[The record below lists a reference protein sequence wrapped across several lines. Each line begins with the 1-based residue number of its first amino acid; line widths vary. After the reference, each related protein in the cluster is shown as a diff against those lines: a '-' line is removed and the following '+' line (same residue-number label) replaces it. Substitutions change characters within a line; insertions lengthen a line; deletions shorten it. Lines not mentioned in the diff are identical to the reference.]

1 MGENRGNESGCFGG
15 GPKAL
20 GVVGGVGC
28 GIMDLVSGCPF
39 WIINNGILGV
49 YPALR
54 ENVECEVA
62 IIGGGI
68 SGGLIGYR
76 LAEAGIDA
84 VMLDKRDIGTGST
97 AASTSLLQYET
108 DLTLTELSERMGE
121 ERAAAVY
128 RACRG
133 AVKDVL
139 ALARKFHVGDFATR
153 DSLYLANEARQ
164 VAGLKREYALRV
176 KHGFD
181 VDWWTRRRIKAES
194 SLPHHAAIESHG
206 AAEIDAFGF
215 THGIV
220 NAATKRR
227 RHGLR
232 VFDRTAV
239 TSWTKVDGRGW
250 KRGRKGGSGD
260 GGGFLLTTA
269 EGFRVKARK
278 IVVASGYESLA
289 FFRKKPAK
297 CHSTYALVT
306 EPLEELT
313 GWPGKRLIWETA
325 RPYVYARTTGDG
337 RAIIGGYDEEFRDPQ
352 KRDALLVAKTAA
364 LKRRFGQLFP
374 KIRCDVAFSWTGTFA
389 ETKDS
394 LPYIGEAPGR
404 PGIYFALGYGGNGVI
419 FSTLAAEIIRDE
431 ILGEKNEKAELFRFG
446 R

>member
-1 MGENRGNESGCFGG
+1 
-15 GPKAL
+15 
-20 GVVGGVGC
+20 
-28 GIMDLVSGCPF
+28 MDLVSGCPF

-54 ENVECEVA
+54 EDVECEVA

-68 SGGLIGYR
+68 SGALIGYR

-121 ERAAAVY
+121 ERAVAVY

-139 ALARKFHVGDFATR
+139 KLARKIHVGDFARR
-153 DSLYLANEARQ
+153 DSLYLANETRQ
-164 VAGLKREYALRV
+164 VCGLKREYALRV

-181 VDWWTRRRIKAES
+181 VDWWTRKRIKAES

-220 NAATKRR
+220 NAATKG
-227 RHGLR
+227 RHGLK

-239 TSWTKVDGRGW
+239 TSWTKAA
-250 KRGRKGGSGD
+250 KGN
-260 GGGFLLTTA
+260 GFEVKTA
-269 EGFRVKARK
+269 EGWTVKARK
-278 IVVASGYESLA
+278 IVVASGYESLN

-297 CHSTYALVT
+297 CHSTFALVT

-352 KRDALLVAKTAA
+352 KRDALLAAKTAA
-364 LKRRFGQLFP
+364 LKRRFAQLFP

-394 LPYIGEAPGR
+394 LPYIGETPGR
-404 PGIYFALGYGGNGVI
+404 AGIYFALGYGGNGVI
-419 FSTLAAEIIRDE
+419 FSALAAEIIRDAVVGDANA
-431 ILGEKNEKAELFRFG
+431 LAELFRFG

>member
-1 MGENRGNESGCFGG
+1 
-15 GPKAL
+15 
-20 GVVGGVGC
+20 
-28 GIMDLVSGCPF
+28 MDLVSGCPF

-54 ENVECEVA
+54 ETVECEVA

-68 SGGLIGYR
+68 SGALIGYR

-108 DLTLTELSERMGE
+108 DLTLMELSERMGE

-133 AVKDVL
+133 AVKSVLVL
-139 ALARKFHVGDFATR
+139 ARQFHVGDFATR

-164 VAGLKREYALRV
+164 VGGLKREYELRL

-181 VDWWTRRRIKAES
+181 VDWWTRKRIKAEG

-220 NAATKRR
+220 NAATRG
-227 RHGLR
+227 RHGMK
-232 VFDRTAV
+232 VFDRTEV
-239 TSWTKVDGRGW
+239 TSWTRVGANGGR
-250 KRGRKGGSGD
+250 RGKGGKGSDGD
-260 GGGFLLTTA
+260 GFVLTTA
-269 EGFRVKARK
+269 EGFHVKARR
-278 IVVASGYESLA
+278 IVVASGYESLN

-337 RAIIGGYDEEFRDPQ
+337 RAIIGGYDEPFRDPQ
-352 KRDALLVAKTAA
+352 KRDALLTAKTAA
-364 LKRRFGQLFP
+364 LKRRFAQLFP

-419 FSTLAAEIIRDE
+419 FSALAAEIVRDLC
-431 ILGEKNEKAELFRFG
+431 LGVENEKAELFRFG

>member
-1 MGENRGNESGCFGG
+1 
-15 GPKAL
+15 
-20 GVVGGVGC
+20 
-28 GIMDLVSGCPF
+28 MDLVSGCPF

-54 ENVECEVA
+54 ENIECEVA
-62 IIGGGI
+62 IVGGGI
-68 SGGLIGYR
+68 SGALIGYR

-84 VMLDKRDIGTGST
+84 VMLDKRDIATGST

-121 ERAAAVY
+121 ERAVRVY

-133 AVKDVL
+133 AVKSVVG
-139 ALARKFHVGDFATR
+139 LARTLKAGDFAVR
-153 DSLYLANEARQ
+153 DSLYLANEKRD
-164 VAGLKREYALRV
+164 VAGLKREFELR
-176 KHGFD
+176 KTHGFE
-181 VDWWTRRRIKAES
+181 VNWWTRKRIQAES

-215 THGIV
+215 THGV
-220 NAATKRR
+220 VKAAAKGK
-227 RHGLR
+227 HGLR
-232 VFDRTAV
+232 VFDRMTV
-239 TSWTKVDGRGW
+239 TSWKRTDANGRRRGDDGN
-250 KRGRKGGSGD
+250 
-260 GGGFLLTTA
+260 GGGFVLTTS

-278 IVVASGYESLA
+278 IVVAAGYESLG
-289 FFRKKPAK
+289 FFRRKPAK

-313 GWPGKRLIWETA
+313 GWPGQRLIWETA

-337 RAIIGGYDEEFRDPQ
+337 RAIFGGYDEAFRDPE
-352 KRDALLVAKTAA
+352 KRDALMAVKTAA
-364 LKRRFGQLFP
+364 LKRRFAQLFP
-374 KIRCDVAFSWTGTFA
+374 TIRCDVAFSWTGTFA

-404 PGIYFALGYGGNGVI
+404 PGVYFALGYGGNGVI
-419 FSTLAAEIIRDE
+419 FSALAAEIIRDAC
-431 ILGEKNEKAELFRFG
+431 LGVANENADAELFRFG